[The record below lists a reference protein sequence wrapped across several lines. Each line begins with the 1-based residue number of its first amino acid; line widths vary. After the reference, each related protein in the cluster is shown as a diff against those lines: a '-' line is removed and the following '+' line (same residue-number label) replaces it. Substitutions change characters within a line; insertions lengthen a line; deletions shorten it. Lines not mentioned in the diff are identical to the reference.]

1 MEDKKDCG
9 TEKTDVPSAR
19 LYSEKK
25 VASSITVNV
34 PSHREFEEVYER
46 RVIPKGLL
54 AVMVAMGLVLI
65 AGVVTVAVLL
75 LTQPNA
81 TVSVGPAPTVSQTA
95 EPSETPVPTLS
106 PTPSPTPVA
115 TTAPEESDDFSS
127 IFDAPDN
134 EILQKSQNQ

>member
-1 MEDKKDCG
+1 MEYKKDCG
-9 TEKTDVPSAR
+9 TENPDVPSAR

-34 PSHREFEEVYER
+34 PSRREFEEVYER

-54 AVMVAMGLVLI
+54 AVMIAMGLVLI
-65 AGVVTVAVLL
+65 AGVITVAVLL

-95 EPSETPVPTLS
+95 EPSETPVPTPS
-106 PTPSPTPVA
+106 PTPSPVA

>member
-9 TEKTDVPSAR
+9 TKKPDVPSAR

-34 PSHREFEEVYER
+34 PSRREFEEVYER

-54 AVMVAMGLVLI
+54 AVMIAMGLVLI

-95 EPSETPVPTLS
+95 EPSETPVPT
-106 PTPSPTPVA
+106 PSPTPVA

-127 IFDAPDN
+127 IFDAPEN

>member
-1 MEDKKDCG
+1 MEDKKDYG
-9 TEKTDVPSAR
+9 TEKPDVPSAR

-34 PSHREFEEVYER
+34 PSRREFEEVYER

-54 AVMVAMGLVLI
+54 AVMIAMGLVLI
-65 AGVVTVAVLL
+65 AGVITVAVLL
-75 LTQPNA
+75 FTQPNA
-81 TVSVGPAPTVSQTA
+81 TVSVGPAPTVSQTV
-95 EPSETPVPTLS
+95 EPSETPA

-127 IFDAPDN
+127 IFDAPEN
-134 EILQKSQNQ
+134 EILKESQNQ

>member
-9 TEKTDVPSAR
+9 TKKPDVPSAR

-34 PSHREFEEVYER
+34 PSRREFEEVYER

-54 AVMVAMGLVLI
+54 AVMIAMGLVLI

-95 EPSETPVPTLS
+95 EPSETPVPT
-106 PTPSPTPVA
+106 PSPTPVA

>member
-9 TEKTDVPSAR
+9 TKKPDVPSAR

-34 PSHREFEEVYER
+34 PSRREFEEVYER

-95 EPSETPVPTLS
+95 EPSETPVPT
-106 PTPSPTPVA
+106 PSPTPVA